1 MWNLFKQKEPD
12 VIEVGW
18 VGLSSMFPLPVLF
31 PPEPFRYETNQK
43 APDFLRCPSVQDY
56 LTNLYVI
63 RTPLDFSV
71 SMAPGNQV
79 LIETDPPQYASSI
92 ANNLLYDA
100 RIKGMHMVQMPMDI
114 GFVSDTPDVILE
126 LVAIPLGRYVGHSFV
141 VGRLNIYDWPARS
154 LSMSFEWYD
163 STIPVKYKRG
173 DAVFCIRL
181 SHPSGKKI
189 VLKQA
194 VMTENIRKVLYDIN
208 VIKQGFTH
216 GTRGMIKNYSKLRRT
231 KLLEW
236 P

>member
-1 MWNLFKQKEPD
+1 MWSWKKKESD

-18 VGLSSMFPLPVLF
+18 VGLVSMFPLSTMF
-31 PPEPFRYETNQK
+31 PPEPFKYETNQK

-56 LTNLYVI
+56 LTNLYLI

-71 SMAPGNQV
+71 SLIEGDQV
-79 LIETDPPQYASSI
+79 LIETDPPQFAQSI

-114 GFVSDTPDVILE
+114 GFISDTPDVTLE

-154 LSMSFEWYD
+154 LAMSFEWYD
-163 STIPVKYKRG
+163 KNIPVRYKRG

-194 VMTENIRKVLYDIN
+194 AMTENIRKVLFDID
-208 VIKQGFTH
+208 VIQRGFRH
-216 GTRGMIKNYSKLRRT
+216 GTRAMIKNYSKLRRT